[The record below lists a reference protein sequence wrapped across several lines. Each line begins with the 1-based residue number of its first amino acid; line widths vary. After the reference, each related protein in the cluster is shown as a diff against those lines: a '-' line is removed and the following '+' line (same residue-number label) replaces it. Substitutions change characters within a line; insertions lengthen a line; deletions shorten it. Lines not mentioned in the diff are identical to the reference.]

1 MDVRMATVGP
11 FQENSY
17 LLRATSSSPSAIF
30 VDPGD
35 EAGHL
40 ASMLEESGASLEAI
54 LVTHCHIDHI
64 GAVAALARQT
74 GAPVYAPQ
82 VEKELLSDPN
92 SYVRFEGMP
101 PVEGWDAEHLLSGGE
116 KLELAGFDID
126 VLSTPGHSPGHL
138 TYAIDADASES
149 GTILASGDVLFQGSI
164 GRTDLPGSDHQQLM
178 ESLAALVAQFPDET
192 PVLPG
197 HMGVTTIGQEKA
209 TNPFLVGL
217 PAS

>member
-1 MDVRMATVGP
+1 MATVGP

-17 LLRATSSSPSAIF
+17 LLRSSAESPSAVF

-35 EAGHL
+35 EAQHL
-40 ASMLEESGASLEAI
+40 LSMLEETGASLEAI

-64 GAVAALARQT
+64 GAVAALARET
-74 GAPVYAPQ
+74 GAPVYAPRDE
-82 VEKELLSDPN
+82 VELIRDPN
-92 SYVRFEGMP
+92 AYVRFEGMP
-101 PVEGWDAEHLLSGGE
+101 PVEGWDPEHLLSGGE
-116 KLELAGFDID
+116 KLELAGFDIE

-138 TYAIDADASES
+138 TYALESADSEA
-149 GTILASGDVLFQGSI
+149 GTVLASGDVLFQGSI
-164 GRTDLPGSDHQQLM
+164 GRTDLPGCDHQQLM
-178 ESLAALVAQFPDET
+178 DSLAGLVSRFGDET

-209 TNPFLVGL
+209 TNPFLAGL

>member
-1 MDVRMATVGP
+1 MATVGP

-17 LLRATSSSPSAIF
+17 LLRPSAESPSAVF

-35 EAGHL
+35 EAQHL
-40 ASMLEESGASLEAI
+40 LAMLGETGSSLEAI
-54 LVTHCHIDHI
+54 LVTHGHIDHI
-64 GAVAALARQT
+64 GAVAELARAT
-74 GAPVYAPQ
+74 GAPVYAPRD
-82 VEKELLSDPN
+82 EAELLRDPN
-92 SYVRFEGMP
+92 AYVRFEGIP
-101 PVEGWDAEHLLSGGE
+101 PIEGWDPEHLLSGGE
-116 KLELAGFDID
+116 QLELAGFDIE

-138 TYAIDADASES
+138 TYAIDAAES
-149 GTILASGDVLFQGSI
+149 SDGTVLASGDVLFQGSV

-178 ESLAALVAQFPDET
+178 DSLAHLLSRFGDET

-209 TNPFLVGL
+209 TNPFLAGL